1 MEGTITAGTLL
12 QKVADELGV
21 RRTLA
26 RLSRAQDDEDRE
38 AYKTCFTDKVLLTE
52 SVVIPDWQP
61 RELPVDELADLYFEQ
76 MSRYSFGHH
85 LVTNHI
91 IDVNGDEA
99 TCLADLWCV
108 YAHRDDPDGRS
119 ESLGARYDLKLR
131 RIDGEWL
138 ISERSIVELYAIDSG
153 KVLRIMGQ

>member
-1 MEGTITAGTLL
+1 MDDTLAPGPLL
-12 QKVADELGV
+12 QKVADELAI

-26 RLSRAQDDEDRE
+26 RLSRAQDDEDRP
-38 AYKTCFTDKVLLTE
+38 AYKACFTEKVLLTE

-76 MSRYSFGHH
+76 MSKYSFGHH
-85 LVTNHI
+85 LVTNHV
-91 IDVNGDEA
+91 IDVYGDEA

-108 YAHRDDPDGRS
+108 YAERDDPDRRS
-119 ESLGARYDLKLR
+119 GSLGGRYDLKLR
-131 RIDGEWL
+131 RVGNEWL

-153 KVLRIMGQ
+153 RVLRTL